1 MMDLNTAVGRIQLVT
16 HLAQCECLMPG
27 ALTTRGI
34 VVQVSGSSLVMFSD
48 SAFFSWWDGGRYI
61 GTPGAATMVLWDCA
75 KMAPYRDRRH
85 WDTPRICSSATVGHD
100 LMFSDSIDRFWI

>member
-27 ALTTRGI
+27 ALTTCGI

-48 SAFFSWWDGGRYI
+48 
-61 GTPGAATMVLWDCA
+61 
-75 KMAPYRDRRH
+75 
-85 WDTPRICSSATVGHD
+85 
-100 LMFSDSIDRFWI
+100 